1 MRKREIFTL
10 TALAFFVGIVFGF
23 LISPVKKGIGNGC
36 GNTTNNYYDKKDST
50 TDESDNCQN
59 IQENTK

>member
-10 TALAFFVGIVFGF
+10 TVSAFFVGMVFGF
-23 LISPVKKGIGNGC
+23 LISPAKKGFGNGC

-50 TDESDNCQN
+50 TGES
-59 IQENTK
+59 E